1 MWYLN
6 QPILTFVLK
15 NNIWKRNKLSMFF
28 FCWGY
33 CENKRKLRP
42 PLTPW
47 KVLAK
52 TCLSSPETYSTSCL
66 WLDWG
71 WKHLKFNN
79 SKQLQMKRL
88 YFFDSKSNN
97 QFWAHSWKK
106 TSILCICINPSV
118 KYSVKADGSIQILHS
133 KLCIVP
139 TVLVGEFI
147 YWDALVTWQCNFVYW
162 WHK

>member
-6 QPILTFVLK
+6 QPILTFVQK
-15 NNIWKRNKLSMFF
+15 NNIWKRNKLSMFFF

-88 YFFDSKSNN
+88 YFLTVN
-97 QFWAHSWKK
+97 QTTNSEPIHKRKRQFCVFASTLQLSTPWKQMEAYK
-106 TSILCICINPSV
+106 FSILDL
-118 KYSVKADGSIQILHS
+118 YSSYSPCGRIYILRCS
-133 KLCIVP
+133 RDLTVQLCI
-139 TVLVGEFI
+139 
-147 YWDALVTWQCNFVYW
+147 LVT
-162 WHK
+162 